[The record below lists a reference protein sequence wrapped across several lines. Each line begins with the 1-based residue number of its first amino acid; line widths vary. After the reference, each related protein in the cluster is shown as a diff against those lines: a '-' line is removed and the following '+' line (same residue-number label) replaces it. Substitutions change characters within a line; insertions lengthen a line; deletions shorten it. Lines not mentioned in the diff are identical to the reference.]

1 MDNNRLILNNMEIG
15 SIYIDLDKLVY
26 SLIDYFEESTNPIAT
41 IYKMINGMELTSLNK
56 AKSMVNCRL
65 STKVIEN
72 AWDGNGAKDLAFL
85 AVLVHY
91 YKQRIAFGNKKML
104 VTYDDIEQQARKIR
118 QEYGSDNSRISEI
131 VNEAI
136 ENFKKRYNKKGTKK

>member
-1 MDNNRLILNNMEIG
+1 METG
-15 SIYIDLDKLVY
+15 SIYLDLEKLIY
-26 SLIDYFEESTNPIAT
+26 SLIDHFEESTNPIAT
-41 IYKMINGMELTSLNK
+41 IYKMINGMELTSQNK
-56 AKSMVNCRL
+56 AKNMVNCML
-65 STKVIEN
+65 SSKVIKN

-91 YKQRIAFGNKKML
+91 HKQRIAFGKKKML

-118 QEYGSDNSRISEI
+118 QEYGSNNDRISEI